1 MLRLPVNVASFIG
14 FCIPVI
20 LFARDQGSLVNKI
33 KSSSGGRIS
42 LDDVKDIQG
51 VTCDS
56 DPCDGEFRYDGP
68 ADDPIQAMEV
78 YHDAIKKYSYGGQR
92 GMWWG
97 SACLLVN
104 KNAL

>member
-20 LFARDQGSLVNKI
+20 LFARDQGSLVNNI
-33 KSSSGGRIS
+33 KSSSSGRI
-42 LDDVKDIQG
+42 KDMQG

-56 DPCDGEFRYDGP
+56 DPCEGEFRYDGP

-92 GMWWG
+92 GMLWG